1 MAHQRPKGK
10 QISSEFVEL
19 LNRGE
24 VDLSESYQEPQLSPP
39 EPRTPKLPYYS
50 YFSEHFSE
58 RYEPVSDTS
67 AFEETAPLRGDGF
80 VKSTILV
87 SYTLI
92 MFSAATTIVT
102 IVAFVLTRNRSE
114 ASSLSFQSTPI
125 YKGQCDSRSLQY
137 LNLFAHLFVNC
148 VGTVILGLSNY
159 IQQLCASPTIQD
171 VSEGFQ
177 NRGDILFGSNSPT
190 AVFRLGQRSLTAL
203 WIALLITSLPLH
215 LTLNGI
221 TGFAAKSV
229 EATRTALFLNE
240 TNQLTP
246 VELSWTNVS
255 SYACANLLIS
265 SRAHVV
271 SFDNITIIV
280 NTDIS
285 SAALTYYNGTG
296 EEYYASSSDM
306 DYCLV
311 NEIQSECQLTLR
323 WFPLLMADVAIVAKA
338 IMASLAI
345 RRHPHFKKQQFITVG
360 DMVVLAARHPE
371 IRQFLPDTGPWRGA
385 VFDRPYAPQRIQW
398 RKTLGRLDLLVALCW
413 WLSAVGV
420 LALGI
425 TSWEE
430 IVGGLQLSVSF
441 RRFGLG
447 TEDPAT
453 TLASGTTGKPFQEG
467 PPFPAQVIWANL
479 PQVWLTI
486 GYLTWNNMIGRIW
499 LEKEW
504 RSYYGKRKL
513 PRVSYNSR
521 QPGVRSARWLQLP
534 YWLTG
539 LLMSVSIFLHWLVSQ
554 TLFVVEIYFANPN
567 ISSVFHL
574 HYSPLAIIFVGTLS
588 LILVLGITI
597 YYFVPIKTWM
607 PVMAGSARV
616 VFESCSKLN
625 TLPRTGIGWGDISMG
640 NDRCAGFGGIV
651 GTMVEGVRYPGYI
664 NEEYSSQWEYPHMT
678 EFDTEPLVR
687 RKKMKSREVEFTAR
701 R

>member
-1 MAHQRPKGK
+1 MTHQRPKRK
-10 QISSEFVEL
+10 PVTAEFIEL

-24 VDLSESYQEPQLSPP
+24 VDLSEPAYPEPRLSPP

-50 YFSEHFSE
+50 YFSESYSPIPE
-58 RYEPVSDTS
+58 
-67 AFEETAPLRGDGF
+67 APAVDQENVPLHKDSF
-80 VKSTILV
+80 VRSTILV
-87 SYTLI
+87 GYTLVF
-92 MFSAATTIVT
+92 FSAVTTIVT
-102 IVAFVLTRNRSE
+102 IVAFILTRDRSE
-114 ASSLSFQSTPI
+114 SSSLSFQSTPM
-125 YKGQCDSRSLQY
+125 YKGQCDSKSMQY

-148 VGTVILGLSNY
+148 LGTVILGLSNY

-177 NRGDILFGSNSPT
+177 NRGDIQFGSNSPS
-190 AVFRLGQRSLTAL
+190 AVFKLGQKSLTAL
-203 WIALLITSLPLH
+203 WIGLLVTSLPLH

-229 EATRTALFLNE
+229 EATRTAYFLNQ
-240 TNQLTP
+240 TNLLTP
-246 VELSWTNVS
+246 VQLSWTNVS
-255 SYACANLLIS
+255 SSDCASLLIA

-271 SFDNITIIV
+271 SFDNITIV
-280 NTDIS
+280 VHNDIS

-296 EEYYASSSDM
+296 EEYYATQSDLI
-306 DYCLV
+306 YCLV
-311 NEIQSECQLTLR
+311 NEIISECQLTLR

-338 IMASLAI
+338 IMVSFAI
-345 RRHPHFKKQQFITVG
+345 RRHSHFKKQQFITVG
-360 DMVVLAARHPE
+360 DMIVLAARHPE
-371 IRQFLPDTGPWRGA
+371 LRQFLPDTGPSKGA
-385 VFDRPYAPQRIQW
+385 VFDGPYAPRRIPW
-398 RKTLGRLDLLVALCW
+398 RKTLGRYDILVAVSW
-413 WLSAVGV
+413 WISSVGV

-425 TSWEE
+425 VAWEE
-430 IVGGLQLSVSF
+430 VVGGISLPLSF

-453 TLASGTTGKPFQEG
+453 TLASGTTGRPFQIG

-504 RSYYGKRKL
+504 RSYYLKRKL

-539 LLMSVSIFLHWLVSQ
+539 LLMSISIFLHWLVSQ
-554 TLFVVEIYFANPN
+554 TLFVVEIYFSDPS

-574 HYSPLAIIFVGTLS
+574 HYSPLAIIFVGMICV
-588 LILVLGITI
+588 ILVLGITI
-597 YYFVPIKTWM
+597 YYFIPVKTWM
-607 PVMAGSARV
+607 PLMTGSAKV
-616 VFESCSKLN
+616 VFESCFKLT

-640 NDRCAGFGGIV
+640 NERCAGFAAVV
-651 GTMVEGVRYPGYI
+651 GQMAEGVRYPGQI

-678 EFDTEPLVR
+678 DFDTEPLVR
-687 RKKMKSREVEFTAR
+687 KKEKKGPRGRK
-701 R
+701 